1 MNVKAGY
8 GYAEHFKKTRELRLK
23 RSKVKKDDGILQYTS
38 ENAIIA
44 KVS

>member
-1 MNVKAGY
+1 
-8 GYAEHFKKTRELRLK
+8 LRLK

-44 KVS
+44 KVSWRFFPFKKKIAMSHKN